1 MPEDAVTIVV
11 VRTNVGNSFRYWQ
24 LFLQQIVT
32 TLQAGIVFYILNF
45 NIIEK
50 LFWGV
55 EDDDKRKF
63 FHVTFTLCYILLG
76 LTVASLVLTYLY
88 STDTFI
94 LVHLLLVTFCL
105 HRRYPHQV
113 KQVNLTTIL
122 PLLSR

>member
-1 MPEDAVTIVV
+1 MPEDGVTIVV

-55 EDDDKRKF
+55 EDDF
-63 FHVTFTLCYILLG
+63 NQEQVFHITFILCYIVLG

-94 LVHLLLVTFCL
+94 LVPLLLVTFCL

-113 KQVNLTTIL
+113 KQAN
-122 PLLSR
+122 